1 MDVQHPPSLKRVT
14 IHKAAPNRKLVLTA
28 VFVVLYAYVG
38 NFVYQTAGEP
48 RAEALR
54 QQAELEATGAVAPKL
69 SAVSQRRKSA
79 ALEEELMR
87 QAGFGDTAE
96 ADEFAELSAEQKAS
110 QLQEKAEKKAREAV
124 ARLEEAKKK
133 KEQQQRGVEGGGADG
148 SSSSSSSSSSSADG
162 AATAGEKIGGDPL
175 DPDSDE
181 KPLPPAYLPNA
192 WALAALM
199 GTLTAHALFWLLCRW
214 LVWFKAAALFDGASV
229 NEALDGREACF
240 VHVEP
245 LKHRGSA
252 AIVALVPSKVNPG
265 RYGFVF
271 QRQAYELLD
280 SRQVAKLR
288 AARRA
293 EAEAAAA
300 HAVATESP
308 DVAETTNAS
317 DIADE
322 KEAKDPR
329 AFVGGGADH
338 GGVQLVQCPTDLPL
352 RHYSLPQSAGGAGAG
367 GGGYRGL
374 SAAAAEERA
383 AKFGPNTLSIASP
396 KFLDLYK
403 EQLMSP
409 IAMFQFFTAFLWMMD
424 E

>member
-96 ADEFAELSAEQKAS
+96 ADEFAELSAEEKAS

-133 KEQQQRGVEGGGADG
+133 KEHDGGGA
-148 SSSSSSSSSSSADG
+148 
-162 AATAGEKIGGDPL
+162 AAAGEKTGGDPL

-229 NEALDGREACF
+229 NTALDGREPCF

-280 SRQVAKLR
+280 AAAVAKLR
-288 AARRA
+288 TARRA

-300 HAVATESP
+300 HAVATEA
-308 DVAETTNAS
+308 DVTETSAS

-329 AFVGGGADH
+329 AFVGGGAEH

-352 RHYSLPQSAGGAGAG
+352 RHYSLPQSAGGGGG